1 MKFGTRRMEDI
12 MQRYFIEG
20 LFVSKQGLKKA
31 QKSGRIAAG
40 DIEPFAQAFWANS
53 PAEAL
58 QMASEA
64 LVGGQW
70 TDGPHLSDQTEEQR
84 MRQMGAPELPGF
96 GGRSQSKMKKPKK

>member
-1 MKFGTRRMEDI
+1 
-12 MQRYFIEG
+12 MQHYFIEG

-31 QKSGRIAAG
+31 HKTGRVAPG
-40 DIEPFAQAFWANS
+40 DIEPFARAFWANS

-64 LVGGQW
+64 LAGGQW
-70 TDGPHLSDQTEEQR
+70 MEGPRLSDQTEEQR

-96 GGRSQSKMKKPKK
+96 GANPQPKTRKPKK